1 MPSPI
6 VRRVTH
12 EGRILLLR
20 STELPELPGL
30 CERILVF
37 HPGRIVAGRP
47 AESFDSR
54 ALVFAINTGEE
65 SENQE
70 DELR

>member
-1 MPSPI
+1 MQSPI

-12 EGRILLLR
+12 EGPILLLR

-37 HPGRIVAGRP
+37 HPGRIVADRP
-47 AESFDSR
+47 AESFDAR
-54 ALVFAINTGEE
+54 TLVFAVNTGEVP
-65 SENQE
+65 ENQE